1 MTFLRLL
8 PQCIVSRGS
17 SLVRLV
23 PAASLLALVI
33 AGSPQVQA
41 ASPQDDHDH
50 GPSASGGL
58 VLDAAAIKANSA
70 APIPKQI
77 RPEVVSQVQ
86 KLLAA
91 PQVRQALEQLKA
103 DESRFIQEAIQLTE
117 IPAPTFAESAK
128 AKAFAALLRANG
140 LKDVRI
146 DAIGN
151 VIGVRKGSGNG
162 PTVAIIAHLDTVFPA
177 GTDVKVTRRGNR
189 IYGRG
194 LTDDSAGLA
203 MQLTWLRALDQ
214 AKLRTIGDLVF
225 VASVGE
231 EGNGDLRGVKAF
243 FKANPRVDGVVV
255 IEGAPDG
262 AAAILSTGSNRFQVD
277 FKGPGGHS
285 FVAYGQVP
293 SAIHGIGRLITKI
306 ADLKVPE
313 IPKTTVN
320 VGIVKGG
327 RSINTIS
334 PDATVEIDIRSNGK
348 AELDAATKQVL
359 RFVDQS
365 VAEENQRWGKNTL
378 SASVKQIGAR
388 PGGMTAPEQ
397 PIVHSWLAAS
407 TALGI
412 KPFILG
418 GGSTDGGVPIDL
430 SIPTIVLGFGGK
442 TFGFHAMDES
452 WIATNAYKGVQ
463 VTFLSTLAMAGVDG
477 MSQPTLVIR

>member
-1 MTFLRLL
+1 M
-8 PQCIVSRGS
+8 
-17 SLVRLV
+17 
-23 PAASLLALVI
+23 LALMLAAV
-33 AGSPQVQA
+33 PQVQA
-41 ASPQDDHDH
+41 ASPADDHDHDH
-50 GPSASGGL
+50 GPSDSGGL

-70 APIPKQI
+70 APVPKQI
-77 RPEVVSQVQ
+77 RPEVASQVQ

-117 IPAPTFAESAK
+117 IPAPTFAEAEK

-151 VIGVRKGSGNG
+151 VIGVRKGSGKG

-177 GTDVKVTRRGNR
+177 GTDVKVTKRGNR
-189 IYGRG
+189 LYGRG

-214 AKLRTIGDLVF
+214 ARVRTVGDLVF

-243 FKANPRVDGVVV
+243 FKENPRVDGVVV

-306 ADLKVPE
+306 GDLKLPE

-327 RSINTIS
+327 RSVNTIS
-334 PDATVEIDIRSNGK
+334 PDATVEIDIRSNGR

-359 RFVDQS
+359 QFVDQS
-365 VAEENQRWGKNTL
+365 VAEENQRWGKTSL
-378 SASVKQIGAR
+378 SASIKQIGAR

-407 TALGI
+407 SSLGI
-412 KPFILG
+412 KPFILA
-418 GGSTDGGVPIDL
+418 GGSTDGGVPIYMG
-430 SIPTIVLGFGGK
+430 IPTIVLGFGGK

-452 WIATNAYKGVQ
+452 WIPTNAYKGVQ
-463 VTFLSTLAMAGVDG
+463 VTFLSTLAMAGVAG
-477 MSQPTLVIR
+477 VSQPTVAIR

>member
-1 MTFLRLL
+1 MCLPSVNVLRRF
-8 PQCIVSRGS
+8 PQA
-17 SLVRLV
+17 L
-23 PAASLLALVI
+23 LLALVM
-33 AGSPQVQA
+33 AGSAQVLA
-41 ASPQDDHDH
+41 ASPEDDHDH

-77 RPEVVSQVQ
+77 RPEVVVQVN

-91 PQVRQALEQLKA
+91 PQVRQALELLKA
-103 DESRFIQEAIQLTE
+103 DETRFIQEAIQLTE
-117 IPAPTFAESAK
+117 IPAPTFAESEK

-151 VIGVRKGSGNG
+151 VIGVRKGSGKG

-214 AKLRTIGDLVF
+214 AKVQTMGDLVF

-243 FKANPRVDGVVV
+243 FKENTNVDGVVV
-255 IEGAPDG
+255 IEPAPDG
-262 AAAILSTGSNRFQVD
+262 AAAILNTGSNRFFVE

-293 SAIHGIGRLITKI
+293 SAINGIGRLITKI
-306 ADLKVPE
+306 ADYKLPE
-313 IPKTTVN
+313 FPKTTVN
-320 VGIVKGG
+320 VGLVKGG
-327 RSINTIS
+327 RSVNTIA
-334 PDATVEIDIRSNGK
+334 PDASIEIDIRSNGGE
-348 AELDAATKQVL
+348 ELKVVTKQVL
-359 RFVDQS
+359 QFVDQA
-365 VAEENQRWGKNTL
+365 VAEENQRWGKQSLT
-378 SASVKQIGAR
+378 ASLKQIGAR
-388 PGGMTAPEQ
+388 PGGMTLPEQ

-407 TALGI
+407 SRLGI
-412 KPFILG
+412 QPFILG
-418 GGSTDGGVPIDL
+418 GGSTDGAIPISL
-430 SIPTIVLGFGGK
+430 GIPTIVLGFGGK

-452 WIATNAYKGVQ
+452 WIPTNAYRGVQ
-463 VTFLSTLAMAGVDG
+463 VSFLSVLAMAGVEG
-477 MSQPTLVIR
+477 LSAPTLVVR